1 MDDRR
6 VSVAEE
12 VIEPELLSPGAGPRP
27 ERPAGPPPSPPGLL
41 GRLKGA
47 LAGVLGLAGAALLLT
62 GALLTSTVIG
72 ALLGIPLMLAGAFA
86 FYLLLKLLGS
96 GSRHTFTFRRF

>member
-1 MDDRR
+1 MYDRR
-6 VSVAEE
+6 VTVSEE
-12 VIEPELLSPGAGPRP
+12 VIEPELLGPGAGPRP

-41 GRLKGA
+41 ERLKGT
-47 LAGVLGLAGAALLLT
+47 LAAVLGLAGAALLLT

-86 FYLLLKLLGS
+86 FYLLFKLLGS
-96 GSRHTFTFRRF
+96 GAKHSFTFRRF